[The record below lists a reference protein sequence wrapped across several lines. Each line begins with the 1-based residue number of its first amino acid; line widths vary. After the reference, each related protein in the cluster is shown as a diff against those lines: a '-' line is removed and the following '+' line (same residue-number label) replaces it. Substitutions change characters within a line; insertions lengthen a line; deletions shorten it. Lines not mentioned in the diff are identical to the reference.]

1 MVLLSISFENMHQ
14 ILRNLYD
21 TMTKLCHPMMDMAMA
36 LAALGAL
43 FYIAYRVWQSLSRAE
58 PIDVFSMLR
67 PFVLGMCILF
77 FDVMVLG
84 TLNGIFSP
92 IVQGTGMLLRDQ
104 TFDLQKYQ
112 QEKDKLRADMMDAE
126 LDNMGWSEE
135 EHTALQTM
143 YEVSYA
149 FSLQGIVQMVMRKL
163 LEILFQSASLVIDTI
178 RTFFLIVLSILG
190 PIAFALSVFDGLQ
203 NTLVQWLA
211 RYISVY
217 LWLPVADLFGA
228 MLAKIQTLIL
238 QEEMNLMAD
247 PMSVIDVDGSSA
259 IYLIFMVI
267 GIIGYFCVPT
277 VSNWIVQAGGMSA
290 YNRNVNNTTSKVTN
304 VAGAAAGASTG
315 NVGAVLLKK

>member
-112 QEKDKLRADMMDAE
+112 QEKDKLRADMMAKTMMTGPDGFYGV
-126 LDNMGWSEE
+126 LGLGHNDDEE
-135 EHTALQTM
+135 E
-143 YEVSYA
+143 V
-149 FSLQGIVQMVMRKL
+149 
-163 LEILFQSASLVIDTI
+163 
-178 RTFFLIVLSILG
+178 
-190 PIAFALSVFDGLQ
+190 IAFG
-203 NTLVQWLA
+203 
-211 RYISVY
+211 
-217 LWLPVADLFGA
+217 PV
-228 MLAKIQTLIL
+228 
-238 QEEMNLMAD
+238 
-247 PMSVIDVDGSSA
+247 
-259 IYLIFMVI
+259 
-267 GIIGYFCVPT
+267 
-277 VSNWIVQAGGMSA
+277 
-290 YNRNVNNTTSKVTN
+290 KVTQ
-304 VAGAAAGASTG
+304 
-315 NVGAVLLKK
+315 LRWKKIT

>member
-1 MVLLSISFENMHQ
+1 MHQ

-112 QEKDKLRADMMDAE
+112 QEKDKLRADMMAKTMMTGRVFASNEELDAE

-228 MLAKIQTLIL
+228 MLAKIQTLMPI
-238 QEEMNLMAD
+238 
-247 PMSVIDVDGSSA
+247 
-259 IYLIFMVI
+259 
-267 GIIGYFCVPT
+267 T
-277 VSNWIVQAGGMSA
+277 GMSTI
-290 YNRNVNNTTSKVTN
+290 RHPR
-304 VAGAAAGASTG
+304 
-315 NVGAVLLKK
+315 